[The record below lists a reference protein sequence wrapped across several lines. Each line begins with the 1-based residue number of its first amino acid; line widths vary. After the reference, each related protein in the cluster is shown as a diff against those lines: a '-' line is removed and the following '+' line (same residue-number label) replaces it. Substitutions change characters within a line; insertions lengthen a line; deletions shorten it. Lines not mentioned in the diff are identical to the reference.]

1 MNKCRYSISSADKY
15 SIDDFNAKV
24 DAEVFRKILEK
35 KFPHIADLKLVIEE
49 NEILTAYDRFQ
60 ISIFISRNYH
70 NKI

>member
-1 MNKCRYSISSADKY
+1 MNKCRYSISSTDKY

-24 DAEVFRKILEK
+24 DAEVLRKILEK

>member
-1 MNKCRYSISSADKY
+1 MNKCRYSISSTDKY

-24 DAEVFRKILEK
+24 DAEVLRKILER

-49 NEILTAYDRFQ
+49 NEILTAYDRFL

>member
-1 MNKCRYSISSADKY
+1 MNKCRYSISLTDKY

-24 DAEVFRKILEK
+24 DAEVLRKILEK